1 MKAVIYA
8 RYSSDNQREESIEG
22 QLRECMAYCKK
33 NDITVLRTYID
44 RAMSAKTDHRPDF
57 QRMIKDSAKGL
68 FDVIIVWKL
77 DRFARNRYDS
87 AHYKAQLRKYG
98 VKVLSATENISDGPE
113 GIILES
119 MLEGMAE
126 YYSAELSEKVIR
138 GHTENALKCKYN
150 GGTPT
155 FGYIIDKDMQYQI
168 DPCTAPAVLEMFT
181 MYDKGATMKEIVA
194 YMSERGVTTV
204 RGKKIDLNFMA
215 RLLKNRKYI
224 GEYSYRHIVTPNGIP
239 AIVPQDLFDRVQQR
253 LAVNRKAPARHKA
266 EDDYLLTTKLFCGT
280 CGAMMVGESGT
291 SSSKG
296 RKYHYY
302 RCVNTKKHRACD
314 AKHKTVRKL
323 PLENAVVN
331 AVMAKIMDDNFA
343 EYVADAV
350 MDIQSRESS
359 VLPALRKQ
367 LEEAESGIT
376 NMLNAIQMGIIN
388 ASTKQRLDEL
398 EERKKDI
405 ELQIIQEEMK
415 HPAVS
420 REDVIY
426 FVCRFRSL
434 DTSKLDARRRL
445 IDSFVNAVTIFDDYI
460 LITFNYK
467 EGETRIDFA
476 DIESSD
482 LQSVGGPK
490 RKTVKCQSLHGFSC
504 IPNGLRLFFLRNIR
518 SVLFRFFLCFKS
530 KLLTGFLCPN
540 EKPASPVV
548 QFRLRRRR
556 VRILFSLLHVHKPLL
571 HHQRHLFPGGKAT
584 GPGPVG
590 DAGGLGLLQA
600 GLGPVAGRQ
609 LVPLC
614 LGGGQLLPDDGAHLL
629 FRQIPFAPLH
639 RRRNSGPKIVHA
651 DPVPAPPVHHVGV
664 VGRNAPGIA
673 LAVAQH
679 HPVGL
684 WVQMIELT
692 QIRRQLHG
700 GLIRRP
706 KIALVSQV
714 VLADLKGNVGVVA
727 AAPAVP
733 PTHIPG
739 QGLIGTHRAVRRL
752 ADHGV
757 DAGPHA
763 ALIPVPAAGCAQPPV
778 IRGEIPPEP
787 RVVGPRAV
795 DHHPTGPDGP
805 SPKVTVVVG
814 QQGLVQPH

>member
-22 QLRECMAYCKK
+22 QLRECTAYCKK

-168 DPCTAPAVLEMFT
+168 DPRTAPAVLEMFT

-194 YMSERGVTTV
+194 RMGERGVTTV

-302 RCVNTKKHRACD
+302 RCVNTKKRRACD

-323 PLENAVVN
+323 SLENAVIN
-331 AVMAKIMDDNFA
+331 AVMAKIMDDNFV

-420 REDVIY
+420 REDVVY

-482 LQSVGGPK
+482 LQSVGGFVKCRVSKEVRGRILSATVSQNPSGK
-490 RKTVKCQSLHGFSC
+490 YFVALCCADVEIEPLPSTGAVVGLDMGLKSFAITSDGMEYPNHKFLSKSTRKLARLQRQLSRKTKGSNRWEKARVKVARLHEKIANQRNDTLHKLSTSL
-504 IPNGLRLFFLRNIR
+504 
-518 SVLFRFFLCFKS
+518 
-530 KLLTGFLCPN
+530 
-540 EKPASPVV
+540 
-548 QFRLRRRR
+548 
-556 VRILFSLLHVHKPLL
+556 VRDYDLIAIEDL
-571 HHQRHLFPGGKAT
+571 
-584 GPGPVG
+584 
-590 DAGGLGLLQA
+590 
-600 GLGPVAGRQ
+600 
-609 LVPLC
+609 
-614 LGGGQLLPDDGAHLL
+614 
-629 FRQIPFAPLH
+629 
-639 RRRNSGPKIVHA
+639 
-651 DPVPAPPVHHVGV
+651 
-664 VGRNAPGIA
+664 APGNMVRNHK
-673 LAVAQH
+673 LARSISDASW
-679 HPVGL
+679 GKF
-684 WVQMIELT
+684 
-692 QIRRQLHG
+692 RRQLEYKAAWYG
-700 GLIRRP
+700 KAVVRVDKFYP
-706 KIALVSQV
+706 SSQLCSACGAQWPGTKDLSV
-714 VLADLKGNVGVVA
+714 RDWTCPECGAHHLRDVNAAQNILNEGMRLLA
-727 AAPAVP
+727 
-733 PTHIPG
+733 
-739 QGLIGTHRAVRRL
+739 
-752 ADHGV
+752 
-757 DAGPHA
+757 
-763 ALIPVPAAGCAQPPV
+763 
-778 IRGEIPPEP
+778 
-787 RVVGPRAV
+787 
-795 DHHPTGPDGP
+795 
-805 SPKVTVVVG
+805 
-814 QQGLVQPH
+814 